1 MQTESSRD
9 DDRAVHRGVDRAAIV
24 VGTRCGK
31 GNCHSAPCEIG
42 WSKAIGA
49 PASLVT
55 VCEPLTPFQVTVVP
69 TFTVSVAGEN

>member
-1 MQTESSRD
+1 MT
-9 DDRAVHRGVDRAAIV
+9 VL
-24 VGTRCGK
+24 
-31 GNCHSAPCEIG
+31 PCEIG

-69 TFTVSVAGEN
+69 TFTVSVAGENWKFATLTSFAVEPVSY